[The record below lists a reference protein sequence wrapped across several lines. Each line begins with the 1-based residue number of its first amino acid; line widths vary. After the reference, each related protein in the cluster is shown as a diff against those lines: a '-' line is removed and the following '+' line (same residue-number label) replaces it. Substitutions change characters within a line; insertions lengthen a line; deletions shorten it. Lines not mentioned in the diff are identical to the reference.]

1 MAALL
6 REDPPWRNCKNLI
19 TSFCPHEGVL
29 RWNQKVVTEGLKVRD
44 TFCTD
49 QNATFMDKSEQQ
61 WQYII
66 FDASTKCFPNFSAAL
81 FLVLLFPIPPTWP
94 CAQWDGAHD
103 LKKHFLDQNLADY
116 FQCTF
121 PHVPSGNLGL
131 VLFVSG
137 NMRMQSKR
145 ACCQEWTPY
154 FILRLGI
161 LCLYVVQNFSGV
173 TDMGGGYSA
182 WKESG
187 LPLQTQRSQQARQA

>member
-1 MAALL
+1 MQLL
-6 REDPPWRNCKNLI
+6 W
-19 TSFCPHEGVL
+19 TSLNSRGSTSSLMLVL
-29 RWNQKVVTEGLKVRD
+29 SA
-44 TFCTD
+44 FP
-49 QNATFMDKSEQQ
+49 
-61 WQYII
+61 I
-66 FDASTKCFPNFSAAL
+66 FLLLFSWFYCFPSLPHGHVHSA
-81 FLVLLFPIPPTWP
+81 
-94 CAQWDGAHD
+94 GAHD
-103 LKKHFLDQNLADY
+103 FKKHFLDQNLADY

-137 NMRMQSKR
+137 NMRMQSKC